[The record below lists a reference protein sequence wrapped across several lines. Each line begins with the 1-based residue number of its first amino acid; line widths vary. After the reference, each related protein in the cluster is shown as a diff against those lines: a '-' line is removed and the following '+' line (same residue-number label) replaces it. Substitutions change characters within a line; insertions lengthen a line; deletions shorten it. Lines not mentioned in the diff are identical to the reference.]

1 MLRTIDLNS
10 DMGESFGRWQLGND
24 AELMEVI
31 TSANIACGWHGGDPA
46 VMRTTVELA
55 VAKGVGI
62 GAHVGLPDLLGF
74 GRRRMQV
81 TPDEIYDYTMYQSGA
96 LRAFAEAAGGRLQ
109 HVKPHGAF
117 YTMSAADEALAA
129 ALVRAVE
136 ALGDDVVLYGM
147 GEIGTGE
154 AGGSRIRPRR
164 LRRSELR
171 RQRWPRHRAQQGRL
185 GSRGGCATS
194 GAVGHQRRGGDG
206 RGEHAGAGGAVDLY
220 PWRCAELG
228 RGRATRAG
236 TPGSGWGRDRA
247 GRLATRNRLGDID
260 VERVRGGVGTMSAEV
275 LSPLPGLVA
284 TIHVNAGDAISSGDP
299 VVTLQSMKME
309 IPITAESDGTIAE
322 ILVSEGDEIDT
333 GAVIARLS

>member
-55 VAKGVGI
+55 VTKGVGI

-96 LRAFAEAAGGRLQ
+96 LRAFTEVAGGRLQ

-117 YTMSAADEALAA
+117 YTMSAVDEALAA

-136 ALGDDVVLYGM
+136 ALGDGVVLYGM
-147 GEIGTGE
+147 GEIE
-154 AGGSRIRPRR
+154 PALAKQAG
-164 LRRSELR
+164 
-171 RQRWPRHRAQQGRL
+171 
-185 GSRGGCATS
+185 
-194 GAVGHQRRGGDG
+194 VGYVREGY
-206 RGEHAGAGGAVDLY
+206 VDLNY
-220 PWRCAELG
+220 DDSGGLVIERNKGAWDPEEVAR
-228 RGRATRAG
+228 RAV
-236 TPGSGWGRDRA
+236 
-247 GRLATRNRLGDID
+247 RLATRDEVGTVEGNTLALAVQSICIHGDAPNSGE
-260 VERVRGGVGTMSAEV
+260 VARRVRERLEAAGVEIAPVGSR
-275 LSPLPGLVA
+275 PA
-284 TIHVNAGDAISSGDP
+284 TV
-299 VVTLQSMKME
+299 
-309 IPITAESDGTIAE
+309 
-322 ILVSEGDEIDT
+322 
-333 GAVIARLS
+333 